1 MKAKKKQKQNT
12 CSSLLSVFL
21 EKIFL
26 KYTLANLK
34 IYYLD
39 EFNQITYCIC
49 LYVQIVFYLDI
60 NILKP

>member
-1 MKAKKKQKQNT
+1 MKAKKTKNKTHAILNI
-12 CSSLLSVFL
+12 LSVFL

-26 KYTLANLK
+26 KCTLANLK

-49 LYVQIVFYLDI
+49 LYVQIFFSSGY
-60 NILKP
+60 